1 MVRRRPSGSNDND
14 RTISATE
21 ESLLDARWRWR
32 ERRRRRRRTWIAP
45 HA

>member
-21 ESLLDARWRWR
+21 ESLLDAR
-32 ERRRRRRRTWIAP
+32 
-45 HA
+45 